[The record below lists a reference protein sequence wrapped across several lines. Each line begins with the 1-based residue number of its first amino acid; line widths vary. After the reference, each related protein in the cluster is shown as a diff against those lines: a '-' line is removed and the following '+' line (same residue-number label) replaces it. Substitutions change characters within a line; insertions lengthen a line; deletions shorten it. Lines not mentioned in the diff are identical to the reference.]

1 LGLAVVVKT
10 FAAFSWIGFFM
21 ARNKV
26 GLVVGASGV
35 IGSAVYDVI
44 SKADD
49 WTAKGVR
56 RSASAD
62 TNFIACDLSDA
73 SSTAAAMKKAS
84 DTTHVFYAAF
94 NAGPFSGAQD
104 ENEANVGM
112 LQNVLDGL
120 RLAGAVV
127 ERVVLFQGA
136 KVYGAHLGKPPV
148 TPFYE
153 DASRYVGPNFY
164 FGQEDLLRKRAA
176 AGGGSWVALRPD
188 AVIGD
193 VMGNVMN
200 IAAVLGVF
208 AALSKDGGV
217 PLKFP
222 GSLHTYRNVF
232 GQLTDAGWLG
242 RASLWAALDPRAEN
256 EAFNMVNEP
265 FRWERLW
272 QKVGARLGMAVED
285 PQPLTMS
292 RQLADQGAAWA
303 RIAKQHGLKD
313 TPLEKLVNWG
323 FGDFVWSI
331 PFDMV
336 SDMGKARRAGFVE
349 SVDVE
354 ESVLQALT
362 SMAEHKHIPR
372 FEIRPRV

>member
-1 LGLAVVVKT
+1 
-10 FAAFSWIGFFM
+10 M
-21 ARNKV
+21 AKNKV

-35 IGSAVYDVI
+35 IGSAIYNVI
-44 SKADD
+44 SKADG
-49 WTAKGVR
+49 WRVRGVR
-56 RSASAD
+56 RASSAD
-62 TNFIACDLSDA
+62 ENFISCDLSDV
-73 SSTAAAMKKAS
+73 SSTAAAMREAR

-94 NAGPFSGAQD
+94 NSGPFSGTRA
-104 ENEANVGM
+104 ENDANVGM
-112 LQNVLDGL
+112 LHNVLEGL
-120 RLAGAVV
+120 RSAGAVV

-153 DASRYVGPNFY
+153 DASRYVGSNFY
-164 FGQEDLLRKRAA
+164 LGQEDLLRERAA

-200 IAAVLGVF
+200 IAAVVGVF

-222 GSLHTYRNVF
+222 GSLHTYRNVL
-232 GQLTDAGWLG
+232 GQLTDANWLG

-272 QKVGARLGMAVED
+272 QRVGARLGMEVED
-285 PQPLTMS
+285 PQPLAMS
-292 RQLADQGAAWA
+292 KQLADQGPAWA
-303 RIAKQHGLKD
+303 RIVKQHGLKD
-313 TPLEKLVNWG
+313 IPLENLVNWG
-323 FGDFVWSI
+323 FGDFVWTI

-354 ESVLQALT
+354 EAVLQALT
-362 SMAEHKHIPR
+362 SMVEHRHIPP
-372 FEIRPRV
+372 FEIQPRV